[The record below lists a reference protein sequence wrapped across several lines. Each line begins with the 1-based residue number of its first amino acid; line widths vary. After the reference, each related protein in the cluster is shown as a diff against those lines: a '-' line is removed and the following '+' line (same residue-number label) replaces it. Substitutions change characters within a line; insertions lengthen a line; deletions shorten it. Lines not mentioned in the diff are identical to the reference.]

1 MYSRSAAR
9 ITSIR
14 HADRADQ
21 NGMGQSHRTRR
32 RDRPPARLATYA
44 NHRIGWECGED
55 QIINGCCRSR
65 VAADAEHNSHIRMQA
80 KRDALQTVWK
90 KQQKAEQQSKAEEM
104 EDMQQCAP
112 VSDFGTLKWAFSH
125 IRCKSTEA
133 RHNEG

>member
-1 MYSRSAAR
+1 
-9 ITSIR
+9 
-14 HADRADQ
+14 
-21 NGMGQSHRTRR
+21 
-32 RDRPPARLATYA
+32 
-44 NHRIGWECGED
+44 
-55 QIINGCCRSR
+55 
-65 VAADAEHNSHIRMQA
+65 MQA